1 MEVSR
6 PLSPGEDLLRQQ
18 LLQQP
23 LAGSDK
29 ASATDSRYSVQA
41 VQAVQESQTD
51 GETKLTEDE
60 KQAFK
65 EATQEMDTLLK
76 PLSIGLSV
84 QRIESLNRLYVQL
97 FDRETGETLREVPP
111 RKIIEMQENIRAFR
125 GLLFDKFS

>member
-23 LAGSDK
+23 LAGSDSS
-29 ASATDSRYSVQA
+29 AATDSRYSVQA
-41 VQAVQESQTD
+41 VQAAQESQND
-51 GETKLTEDE
+51 GETELTEDE

-65 EATQEMDTLLK
+65 EATQELDTLLK

>member
-23 LAGSDK
+23 LAGSGS
-29 ASATDSRYSVQA
+29 ASAADSRYSVQA
-41 VQAVQESQTD
+41 VQAAQESQSD
-51 GETKLTEDE
+51 GETELTEDE

-65 EATQEMDTLLK
+65 EAIQELDTLLK

>member
-41 VQAVQESQTD
+41 VQAVQESQND
-51 GETKLTEDE
+51 GETELTEDE

>member
-23 LAGSDK
+23 LAGSGS
-29 ASATDSRYSVQA
+29 ASAADSRYSVQA
-41 VQAVQESQTD
+41 AQESQSD
-51 GETKLTEDE
+51 GETELTEDE

-65 EATQEMDTLLK
+65 EATQELDTLLK